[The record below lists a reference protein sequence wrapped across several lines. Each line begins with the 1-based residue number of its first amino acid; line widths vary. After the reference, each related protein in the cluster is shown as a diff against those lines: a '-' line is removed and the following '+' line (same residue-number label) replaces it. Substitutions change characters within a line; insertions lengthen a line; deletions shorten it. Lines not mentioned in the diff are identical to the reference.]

1 MKKTMI
7 SALILLFAYT
17 AYPQGPV
24 NESLKKHYFNLYE
37 QALKYDD
44 LPLAIIS
51 LNNVL
56 VEMPTGKESMKY
68 KDTLSILYFNNK
80 MYLPSFLLASEVYKA
95 DTINYAALGRMG
107 ECYQVNND
115 FKSAADAFEK
125 AAPALKNPFYYYQL
139 AICQYNLKKPDD
151 CLANADKAA
160 ADTNSQNYSVVFN
173 MPNSYSQQVP
183 LKAAALNLKAV
194 LFMDI
199 AKYIKAKEYLQ
210 QALAI
215 FPNFEG
221 AKQNA
226 VNCDKSL
233 KELKTKDKIKPKG

>member
-7 SALILLFAYT
+7 SALILLFAHT
-17 AYPQGPV
+17 AYPQGSV

-37 QALKYDD
+37 QSLKYDD

-56 VEMPTGKESMKY
+56 VEMPAGPETMKY

-80 MYLPSFLLASEVYKA
+80 MYLPSFLLANEVYKA
-95 DTINYAALGRMG
+95 DTMNYAALGRMG
-107 ECYQVNND
+107 ECYQINND

-151 CLANADKAA
+151 CLANADKVA
-160 ADTNSQNYSVVFN
+160 ADTNSKNYSVVFN
-173 MPNSYSQQVP
+173 MPNNYSQQVP

-194 LFMDI
+194 LFMDV
-199 AKYIKAKEYLQ
+199 AKYVKAKEYLQ
-210 QALAI
+210 QALAM

-221 AKQNA
+221 AKQNV
-226 VNCDKSL
+226 VNCDNSL
-233 KELKTKDKIKPKG
+233 KELKTKGKTKPKG